1 MMTEIETRLRARLA
15 EPFDPDL
22 IDGDFTLNPGTQ
34 EWLVRPGL
42 RDAAVLVPI
51 VVHEA
56 GASMILTRRSATL
69 RKHTG
74 QVAFPGGAIDPEDAG
89 PVDAALRE
97 AEEEIG
103 LPRAL
108 PEPLGVMP
116 DYITGSGYRIR
127 PVVALVPPG
136 IAMTPNPDEVEEA
149 FEVPF
154 AHLMDPANH
163 VRSSREWMGGERFYY
178 EMPFHGHHIWGVTAG
193 IIRAFYERV
202 YR

>member
-1 MMTEIETRLRARLA
+1 L
-15 EPFDPDL
+15 
-22 IDGDFTLNPGTQ
+22 
-34 EWLVRPGL
+34 LVRPGL

-51 VVHEA
+51 VLHEG
-56 GASMILTRRSATL
+56 GAALILTRRSASL
-69 RKHTG
+69 RKHTS
-74 QVAFPGGAIDPEDAG
+74 QIAFPGGAIDPEDKG

-103 LPRAL
+103 LPRGL

-116 DYITGSGYRIR
+116 DYITGSGYRVR

-136 IAMTPNPDEVEEA
+136 IALKPNPDEVEQA
-149 FEVPF
+149 FEVPL
-154 AHLMDPANH
+154 AHVMDPANH
-163 VRSSREWMGGERFYY
+163 IRSSREWMGRERFYY
-178 EMPFHGHHIWGVTAG
+178 EMPYEGHHIWGVTAG